1 MAVISAIERH
11 KRGRG
16 VDIVVDGD
24 VWATVDREVI
34 YEYGVRRGDA
44 ATPELLER
52 LLSAGG
58 DQRTYEAALSLIS
71 YRPRSEGELR
81 QRLLRKGLPEAAIDV
96 AMERLKRSGLV
107 NDEEFARTWVE
118 NRGSGGGGRGKSLLA
133 AELRAKGV
141 APDLI
146 SEELSDRDDESKAF
160 EAARPRALRLHAL
173 EYVDF
178 RRRLSG
184 FLQRRGFGY
193 GVINPVVRALWQER
207 DGGAAGDEEAN

>member
-1 MAVISAIERH
+1 MSLIGAIERQ

-16 VDIVVDGD
+16 VDIVVDGEVWITVHRD
-24 VWATVDREVI
+24 VVFEC
-34 YEYGVRRGDA
+34 GVRRGDP

-52 LLSAGG
+52 LQTAEAEH
-58 DQRTYEAALSLIS
+58 RTYEAALSLIS

-81 QRLLRKGLPEAAIDV
+81 QRLLRKGLPEAAIGV
-96 AMERLKRSGLV
+96 ALDRLRRSGLV
-107 NDEEFARTWVE
+107 NDEQFARAWVE
-118 NRGSGGGGRGKSLLA
+118 GRGAGAGGRGKSLLS

-146 SEELSDRDDESKAF
+146 SGAVDGRDDESRAF
-160 EAARPRALRLHAL
+160 QAARPRAARLSGLDYEA
-173 EYVDF
+173 F

-193 GVINPVVRALWQER
+193 GVTNTVVRALWQER
-207 DGGAAGDEEAN
+207 GAGDSGAADVD